1 MFTFNNNEKS
11 HMPFAAPDPQNGFA
25 AREFCCLMV
34 NGKWKI
40 HQFRHGSW
48 LRINTGLPEDST
60 ECSPAAECI
69 DGIWHLT
76 FIAGGAESDR
86 RFRLYHICD
95 LDAGA
100 LPVIL
105 CPADVGYL
113 QKNTLVHA
121 SRRGPI
127 LIEKPG
133 KTLKIHIHDAEYLYR
148 VTYDPFHPGR
158 LYISGQTFAGEIF
171 SRICIPSENELIGLQ
186 ADNGAPAYKAAFW
199 KNDCYYAQRLSNNF
213 EDRQI
218 VRAER
223 LRRTRLSD
231 ELISMEIESTKRNV
245 PAKDEE
251 FE

>member
-11 HMPFAAPDPQNGFA
+11 HMPFAAPDSQNGFA
-25 AREFCCLMV
+25 AREFCCLML

-40 HQFRHGSW
+40 HQFRNGSW
-48 LRINTGLPEDST
+48 CRINTGLPDDAT

-95 LDAGA
+95 LDAGV

-105 CPADVGYL
+105 CSADVGYL

-121 SRRGPI
+121 TRHGPI
-127 LIEKPG
+127 MIERPG

-158 LYISGQTFAGEIF
+158 MYISGQTFSGEIF
-171 SRICIPSENELIGLQ
+171 SRIYVPSENEMIELQ
-186 ADNGAPAYKAAFW
+186 ADGAVAYKAAFW
-199 KNDCYYAQRLSNNF
+199 KDTCYYAQRLGNGF
-213 EDRQI
+213 EDRKI
-218 VRAER
+218 VKAGR
-223 LRRTRLSD
+223 LRRIRLNEENLVSV
-231 ELISMEIESTKRNV
+231 EIESTKRTV
-245 PAKDEE
+245 PEKDEE